1 MFVELEICGDD
12 TKIGVRAESVLYFRE
27 RYNELY
33 GNHVEVTLVDG
44 AIIKVKQTVENIAEQ
59 TRKIQTGKY

>member
-33 GNHVEVTLVDG
+33 GNHVEVTLADG
-44 AIIKVKQTVENIAEQ
+44 AIIKVKQSVENIAEQ
-59 TRKIQTGKY
+59 ARKIQTGKY

>member
-1 MFVELEICGDD
+1 MFVELEICSDD
-12 TKIGVRAESVLYFRE
+12 TKIGVRAESILYFRE

-44 AIIKVKQTVENIAEQ
+44 ALVKVKQTVGNIVEQ

>member
-12 TKIGVRAESVLYFRE
+12 TKIGVRAESILYFRE

-33 GNHVEVTLVDG
+33 GNHVEVTFADG
-44 AIIKVKQTVENIAEQ
+44 VSIKVKQSVENIAEQ
-59 TRKIQTGKY
+59 ARKIQAGKY